1 MKVLEQ
7 TKLDDYL
14 IHEMYAG
21 LCEYEKFK
29 PSKRVRG
36 LSCLAQT
43 KKAAE
48 IIMNHPDIFEVA
60 PMDVAIIEAKKKT

>member
-1 MKVLEQ
+1 MKVLEL
-7 TKLDDYL
+7 TKFDDYL
-14 IHEMYAG
+14 IHEMHVR